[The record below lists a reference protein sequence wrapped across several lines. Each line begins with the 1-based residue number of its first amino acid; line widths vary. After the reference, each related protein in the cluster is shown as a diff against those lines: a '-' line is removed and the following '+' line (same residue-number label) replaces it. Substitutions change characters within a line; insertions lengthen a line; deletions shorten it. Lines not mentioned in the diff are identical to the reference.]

1 MLPEFLLIR
10 QCIPWK
16 FRKTH
21 QTLEFGTKFKFQ
33 TMFNLLPELLIG
45 NWMISMLDIRY
56 IKFMMKIFF
65 VFPLN
70 IVKQP
75 LGTEFIYL
83 EADKELTWE
92 NPLWMI
98 FFILTL
104 KLKLGPKFQGM
115 ILFQQKDPFIKWFQL
130 ETNFLFLAVVEKVGV
145 CLIYM
150 NLIRQHQNGYNIQ
163 M

>member
-1 MLPEFLLIR
+1 MSNILDTFKIFFIVFPSLAPLFIYLEVKMLPEFLLIR

-70 IVKQP
+70 LDF
-75 LGTEFIYL
+75 LG
-83 EADKELTWE
+83 
-92 NPLWMI
+92 M
-98 FFILTL
+98 
-104 KLKLGPKFQGM
+104 
-115 ILFQQKDPFIKWFQL
+115 
-130 ETNFLFLAVVEKVGV
+130 
-145 CLIYM
+145 
-150 NLIRQHQNGYNIQ
+150 
-163 M
+163 